1 MSISSRPTHIRVE
14 YRLNDGLMNLMRV
27 LCTQRK
33 VNEYLFEDRKEKS
46 RLHIM
51 KDADAHIMCFGHT
64 HKPCHR
70 IPEEQTEN
78 GVRYRHAITI
88 GSVGKPKNGSP
99 KGCYVMLTINEYSS
113 TKRKNSVHAAFV
125 RFNYDVEQ
133 ANKAIKE
140 RPLPNGCAAM
150 LRRGY

>member
-1 MSISSRPTHIRVE
+1 MLYPGRRLLLIACEQLSPRINHNKCSCVFPAQEHLLSISSRPAHIRVE
-14 YRLNDGLMNLMRV
+14 YQLNDGLMNLMRV

-33 VNEYLFEDRKEKS
+33 INEYLFEDREEKS

-51 KDADAHIMCFGHT
+51 KDADAHIMYFGHT

-88 GSVGKPKNGSP
+88 GSVGKPKNGST
-99 KGCYVMLTINEYSS
+99 KGCYVMLTINE
-113 TKRKNSVHAAFV
+113 
-125 RFNYDVEQ
+125 
-133 ANKAIKE
+133 
-140 RPLPNGCAAM
+140 
-150 LRRGY
+150 